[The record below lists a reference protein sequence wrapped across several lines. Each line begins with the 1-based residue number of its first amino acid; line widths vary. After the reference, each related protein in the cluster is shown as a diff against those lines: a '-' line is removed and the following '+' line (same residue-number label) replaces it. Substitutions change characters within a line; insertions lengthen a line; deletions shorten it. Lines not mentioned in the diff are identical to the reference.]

1 MCGATWTPLLLALF
15 VSPASSLI
23 GPMSKPN
30 GDADLNSITSHVTLM
45 EQTVKSLEA
54 RFQTVTTDLT
64 TVKADLK
71 TTRTELSSLQLQHT
85 GTLRDLTVTQTQLKD
100 ALTELHTVKD
110 DLKKS
115 QSELALVK
123 FQLQSSNL
131 SDLPNLKTELKT
143 VQTEL
148 SAARSQ
154 LNGTSSEQSAIKHE
168 LVQLTSSMKT
178 LNAQINE
185 TILDAISSDLKSNLA
200 EIDSLKA
207 EISLTRA
214 DTNRTACEVE
224 MIQDYMNSSS
234 AAVGDL
240 KKELTSLTQT
250 MENATLEANTTQIE
264 VSHLKKDL
272 YDLKQNVEDQSKML
286 NNISSSIE
294 GLETAVAFQTSPSA
308 YYFDVKDTEKLIF
321 DSALYNIGNSYDGK
335 TGMFTAPVSGT
346 FIFWAGVSSFGRNS
360 RVTIRLILNQDR
372 HGCLAQGTGIA
383 NNNSTESTASVMTA
397 AELRRGDV
405 VWLEKYSGTDRLF
418 GTQESYFGGVLL
430 HQH

>member
-1 MCGATWTPLLLALF
+1 MCGATWTLLLLVLF
-15 VSPASSLI
+15 TSSAFSLI
-23 GPMSKPN
+23 VPMSKPN

-45 EQTVKSLEA
+45 EQMLKNLEA
-54 RFQTVTTDLT
+54 RFQTTTTDLT

-85 GTLRDLTVTQTQLKD
+85 ATLQGLTATQTQLKD
-100 ALTELHTVKD
+100 ALAELHTVKD

-123 FQLQSSNL
+123 FQVQSSNL
-131 SDLPNLKTELKT
+131 SELPNLKTELKT
-143 VQTEL
+143 LHTEL
-148 SAARSQ
+148 SDARSH
-154 LNGTSSEQSAIKHE
+154 LNVTSSEQRAIKHE
-168 LVQLTSSMKT
+168 LVLLNSSMKA

-185 TILDAISSDLKSNLA
+185 TILDAINSDLKSNLE
-200 EIDSLKA
+200 EIEALKA
-207 EISLTRA
+207 ELSLTQA

-224 MIQDYMNSSS
+224 IIQDYMNSSS
-234 AAVGDL
+234 AAVGDF

-250 MENATLEANTTQIE
+250 MENASLEANTTQVE
-264 VSHLKKDL
+264 VSDLKKSL

-286 NNISSSIE
+286 NNISSSID
-294 GLETAVAFQTSPSA
+294 GLETAIAFQASPSA

-321 DSALYNIGNSYDGK
+321 DSALYNIGKSYDGK

-346 FIFWAGVSSFGRNS
+346 FMFWAGVSSFGRNS
-360 RVTIRLILNQDR
+360 RVTIRLLLNQDR

-397 AELRRGDV
+397 AELWRGDV

-430 HQH
+430 RQY